1 MVLAFTLCD
10 LHAGQRQVQYSLIQ
24 RFISQSEK
32 IVLQKMFESKIVLCY
47 LF

>member
-1 MVLAFTLCD
+1 MVLAFASCD

-32 IVLQKMFESKIVLCY
+32 IFLQNKVWK
-47 LF
+47 